1 MGYDTEMEEPMG
13 EMMMEESM
21 DLPDTNR
28 LHNIIEDLIDRR
40 GGRVVQMYPDEGP
53 TQAG

>member
-1 MGYDTEMEEPMG
+1 MEMEGPMS
-13 EMMMEESM
+13 EMMVEESM
-21 DLPDTNR
+21 PQFEEHITNR
-28 LHNIIEDLIDRR
+28 LHNIIEDLVDRR